1 MKWRRTITAGMI
13 LALLL
18 PSMTWA
24 DGSGMANAAQRQQRT
39 QCAPAQ
45 TQPAST
51 TTTTPAPAS
60 DNAKRLAE
68 AMANA
73 GFSKASTAGLLGNI
87 QQESEFNP
95 TIASRDGGWGLA
107 QWTAAS
113 RQVADGK
120 QKMMDMARK
129 AGVAN
134 PNPDS
139 LDDQISALVDYI
151 AVTPALFING
161 KKLVNEAVSMGLKL
175 KNNDLYTSWLEA
187 DSPED
192 AALAWAAGYERPAK
206 LDENRTVYARQYY
219 DGLLADMT
227 FTGVKVPSSARDDET
242 SADPC
247 EQTADTGAVVAA
259 YISWAQATAADEKHG
274 YDQAKRTG
282 PDYDCS
288 SFVASA
294 LNAAGID
301 VPMFSTHTMI
311 QELLGQ
317 GFLEVTSQVD
327 LTTGEGLQQ
336 GDILWNQEHTEFS
349 LGGDK
354 TVGAHWN
361 EHQDIT
367 GGEPGDQ
374 TGEEISETTLGWSSQ
389 KFTKAFRYVGQTDSN
404 NADLS
409 GYVSD
414 GKVLGPCEPG
424 SALCYGHE
432 TGDTVGC
439 AFYPPRNCTL
449 WACLRRHQLKLPVG
463 SHMGNG
469 YQWAE
474 TGRNLGYTVNR
485 TPHEGAVIVFAR
497 GQRVGSWNADPMYG
511 HVAIVE
517 QVLPGN
523 KVKISEGG
531 TGFATFPAYE
541 VVSNASSY
549 EYVHY

>member
-18 PSMTWA
+18 PSTAHA

-39 QCAPAQ
+39 QCIPAQ
-45 TQPAST
+45 TQPAS

-87 QQESEFNP
+87 QQESGFNP
-95 TIASRDGGWGLA
+95 TIASGDGGWGLA

-129 AGVAN
+129 AGIDN

-161 KKLVNEAVSMGLKL
+161 KKLVNEAVSMGLHV

-219 DGLLADMT
+219 DGILADMT
-227 FTGVKVPSSARDDET
+227 FTGIKSQSSTKNE
-242 SADPC
+242 SVDPC
-247 EQTADTGAVVAA
+247 AEQVDTGAVVAA
-259 YISWAQATAADEKHG
+259 YISWAQAIAADKTHG
-274 YDQAKRTG
+274 YDRAKRTG

-294 LNAAGID
+294 LNAAGIS
-301 VPMFSTHTMI
+301 VSMFTTHTMI
-311 QELLGQ
+311 EELLGQ
-317 GFLEVTSQVD
+317 QFQEVTSQVNFD
-327 LTTGEGLQQ
+327 TGEGLEQ
-336 GDILWNQEHTEFS
+336 GDILWRDEHTEFS

-361 EHQDIT
+361 EHQGIT

-374 TGEEISETTLGWSSQ
+374 TGEEISKTTLGWSSQ
-389 KFTKAFRYVGQTDSN
+389 RFTKAFRYMGFGND

-414 GKVLGPCEPG
+414 GKVLGTCEPG

-432 TGDTVGC
+432 TEDTVGC
-439 AFYPPRNCTL
+439 AAYPARNCTL

-474 TGRNLGYTVNR
+474 SGRRYGYTVNN
-485 TPHEGAVIVFAR
+485 TPHEGAVMVFGR

-541 VVSNASSY
+541 IVSNASSY